1 MEDFDKLQEII
12 AEELNVDMD
21 EVTEEKSLIDDFGAD
36 SIDLFQILMAIET
49 EFDIEVDNEEAEHI
63 RTVGD
68 VVQLIQEC
76 R

>member
-1 MEDFDKLQEII
+1 MEDYGKLQEII
-12 AEELNVDMD
+12 AEELNVDMED
-21 EVTEEKSLIDDFGAD
+21 VTEEKSLIEDMGAD

-68 VVQLIQEC
+68 IVQLIQEC

>member
-21 EVTEEKSLIDDFGAD
+21 EITEEKSLIDDFGAD

-68 VVQLIQEC
+68 VVQLIQES

>member
-12 AEELNVDMD
+12 AEELNVDME

>member
-12 AEELNVDMD
+12 AEELNVDTD

>member
-1 MEDFDKLQEII
+1 M
-12 AEELNVDMD
+12 
-21 EVTEEKSLIDDFGAD
+21 IDDFGAD
-36 SIDLFQILMAIET
+36 SIDLFQIMMAIET